1 MKAFLSILT
10 ILVVLT
16 SCQKD
21 NTPKVAPPSENLN
34 TLIGYWQ
41 REQITSCAEEEIFLI
56 TETQIG
62 WVPLQEKDCLLAYP
76 KIIEYT
82 YTPTEVGK
90 LSVEGMSSPWE
101 YSFRNGQLSLKKTA
115 TDAAHSYRRITA
127 EDYEIFIKA
136 HQRKP

>member
-1 MKAFLSILT
+1 MR
-10 ILVVLT
+10 ILVPLIIAFIFVG
-16 SCQKD
+16 CQKD
-21 NTPKVAPPSENLN
+21 NSPKVAPPPKSTN

-41 REQITSCAEEEIFLI
+41 REHTASCGEDEILLF
-56 TETQIG
+56 TEARIG
-62 WVPLQEKDCLLAYP
+62 WVPLQENTCTLAYP

-82 YTPTEVGK
+82 YTPIEVGK

-115 TDAAHSYRRITA
+115 TDAAYSYRRITA

>member
-1 MKAFLSILT
+1 MR
-10 ILVVLT
+10 ILVPLIITFIFVG
-16 SCQKD
+16 CQKD
-21 NTPKVAPPSENLN
+21 NSPKVAPPPKSTN

-41 REQITSCAEEEIFLI
+41 REHTASCGEDEILLF
-56 TETQIG
+56 TEARIG
-62 WVPLQEKDCLLAYP
+62 RVPLQENTCTLAYP

-115 TDAAHSYRRITA
+115 TDAAYSYRRITA

>member
-1 MKAFLSILT
+1 MRILIPLIIT
-10 ILVVLT
+10 FIFVG
-16 SCQKD
+16 CQKD
-21 NTPKVAPPSENLN
+21 NSPKVAPPPKSTN

-41 REQITSCAEEEIFLI
+41 REHTASCGEDEILLF
-56 TETQIG
+56 TEARIG
-62 WVPLQEKDCLLAYP
+62 WVPLQENTCTLAYP

-82 YTPTEVGK
+82 YTTTEVGK

-115 TDAAHSYRRITA
+115 TDAAYSYRRITA

>member
-1 MKAFLSILT
+1 MRILVPLT
-10 ILVVLT
+10 IAFIFVG
-16 SCQKD
+16 CQKD
-21 NTPKVAPPSENLN
+21 NSPKVAPPPKSTN

-41 REQITSCAEEEIFLI
+41 REHTASCGEDEILLF
-56 TETQIG
+56 TEARIG
-62 WVPLQEKDCLLAYP
+62 WVPLQENTCTLAYP

-82 YTPTEVGK
+82 YISIEVGK
-90 LSVEGMSSPWE
+90 LSVEGMSSSWE

-115 TDAAHSYRRITA
+115 TDAAYSYRRITA

>member
-1 MKAFLSILT
+1 MRILIPLIIT
-10 ILVVLT
+10 FIFVG
-16 SCQKD
+16 CQKD
-21 NTPKVAPPSENLN
+21 NSPKVAPPPKSTN

-41 REQITSCAEEEIFLI
+41 REHTASCGEDEILLF
-56 TETQIG
+56 TEARIG
-62 WVPLQEKDCLLAYP
+62 WVPLQENTCTLAYP

-82 YTPTEVGK
+82 YTRTEVGK

-115 TDAAHSYRRITA
+115 TDAAYSYRRITA